1 MTENTQPKSNP
12 AMTAGMIVIGA
23 ILMVAGMVAYKAHA
37 FDAIEKPLAGMGIPL
52 NFGKTISTIGV
63 FLILF
68 KVIEYFF
75 FKPLHETIDHR
86 TGELEKT
93 FTEAE
98 TLRADMTQMKA
109 DYEKRL
115 VDTEASAREQI
126 QAQIK
131 EAQDLKKSLMADAQ
145 RQAEEYKQTAI
156 AEIEAEKRKVLG
168 DLRVEVTKLS
178 LQATEK
184 LLGANID
191 SDRNRKLIDEF
202 LSTVEVK
209 N

>member
-1 MTENTQPKSNP
+1 MTEKTSRKMPGT
-12 AMTAGMIVIGA
+12 TAWAFAGIGL
-23 ILMVAGMVAYKAHA
+23 ILMVGGMYAAKNGV
-37 FDAIEKPLAGMGIPL
+37 FTGVEKPIADLGIPL
-52 NFGKTISTIGV
+52 ELGKTISTIGV

-68 KVIEYFF
+68 KVLEFF
-75 FKPLHETIDHR
+75 FFAPLDETIDHR

-115 VDTEASAREQI
+115 ADTEASAREQI